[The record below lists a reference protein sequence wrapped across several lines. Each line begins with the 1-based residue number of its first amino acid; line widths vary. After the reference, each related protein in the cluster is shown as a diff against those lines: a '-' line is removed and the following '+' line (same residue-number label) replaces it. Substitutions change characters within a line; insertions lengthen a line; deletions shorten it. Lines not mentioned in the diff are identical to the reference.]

1 MKKIFSLLVVAAGA
15 LAMVACTPSHDKTI
29 ANLKAAIDGESTAA
43 AKYAAFADQAAAD
56 SLYNVE
62 AMFRATAQ
70 AETVHIKNHQEVL
83 VSLGIADYV
92 GTAAEFEVKTTA
104 ENIQAAIDGE
114 THEFTEMYPGFI
126 ADAQA
131 EKVDAAVVSFTYAQ
145 DAEKGH
151 AAIYGEALANIATPE
166 VIAAAYFVCP
176 KCGNTYAGT
185 AADVCEFCQTS
196 SADFIAFNAT
206 MPIAPV
212 EEGAEV
218 AVEEAAEPV
227 VK

>member
-62 AMFRATAQ
+62 AMFRATSQ
-70 AETVHIKNHQEVL
+70 AEALHIKNHQEVL
-83 VSLGIADYV
+83 VSLGVADYV

-104 ENIQAAIDGE
+104 ENLQAAIDGE
-114 THEFTEMYPGFI
+114 TYEFTEMYPTFI
-126 ADAQA
+126 ADAEA
-131 EKVDAAVVSFTYAQ
+131 EKVNAAVVSLTYAK
-145 DAEKGH
+145 DAENGH
-151 AAIYGEALANIATPE
+151 AKIYADALANITTPE
-166 VIAAAYFVCP
+166 VIAAVYFVCP

-185 AADVCEFCQTS
+185 AAEVCEFCQTAS
-196 SADFIAFNAT
+196 TDFIVFNAT
-206 MPIAPV
+206 MPVAPV
-212 EEGAEV
+212 EEGAAV
-218 AVEEAAEPV
+218 AEEATEAV